1 MPISRLMKSCC
12 SALKGVS
19 TPQHLALLSFG
30 QWASSFIKPGQNKNT
45 IECFFHPIDRW
56 GGLCVTMTWANSPAQ
71 MSNCKPAIRKR
82 SEWLWPFSYSLWQLL
97 LSLSICFKCS
107 LSFSWFSNVMHIK
120 TPELKHAP
128 HCKCRSVRRLW
139 CSPGQSVPVIMGP
152 HKYSL
157 NHAIPLLRPDSIF
170 TESLFK
176 WLGHAHLQLLLVSIT
191 AYGVSDCDSDCD
203 ALLTVNPNWGYLVST
218 LL

>member
-1 MPISRLMKSCC
+1 MKYLPHSLSQLRTVIITPDCSGPAGRWLLINASNLVPTLIISSPPHPQSSLHTNNTLQMSISRLMKSCC
-12 SALKGVS
+12 SALKGGS

-56 GGLCVTMTWANSPAQ
+56 EGLYVTMTWANSPAQ
-71 MSNCKPAIRKR
+71 MSNCKPAIRKI

-107 LSFSWFSNVMHIK
+107 LSFSWFSNVIHIK

-128 HCKCRSVRRLW
+128 HCKCHVN
-139 CSPGQSVPVIMGP
+139 QSG
-152 HKYSL
+152 
-157 NHAIPLLRPDSIF
+157 A
-170 TESLFK
+170 
-176 WLGHAHLQLLLVSIT
+176 
-191 AYGVSDCDSDCD
+191 CD
-203 ALLTVNPNWGYLVST
+203 ARQANLSPW
-218 LL
+218 